1 MNLLERE
8 IAVTK
13 IGVAVFVTRGN
24 GNSIHKGRLY
34 HGLAMCVG
42 QDILYRFDKWGD
54 FPCRSGQII
63 YLPRGSDYTAIGS
76 DRPAEDGAGTYC
88 INFLI
93 DGDEGE
99 EYSPAVFTPRA
110 AAEAISAF
118 SRAENSFRRGVVGYL
133 EECFID
139 LYRLIRQIRRD
150 REIYSPAGE
159 AKRILSPALEYINA
173 SYTSEN
179 IKMERLAELCGISQ
193 SYLRRLFVRAFSQP
207 PAIYIRN
214 LRLKYAEELLRIGEY
229 SVTEV
234 ALLSGFNDTAYFSRE
249 FKRATGASPKS
260 FIQGD

>member
-93 DGDEGE
+93 DGDEG
-99 EYSPAVFTPRA
+99 YSETEKSSICADAMT
-110 AAEAISAF
+110 
-118 SRAENSFRRGVVGYL
+118 
-133 EECFID
+133 
-139 LYRLIRQIRRD
+139 
-150 REIYSPAGE
+150 
-159 AKRILSPALEYINA
+159 
-173 SYTSEN
+173 
-179 IKMERLAELCGISQ
+179 
-193 SYLRRLFVRAFSQP
+193 
-207 PAIYIRN
+207 
-214 LRLKYAEELLRIGEY
+214 
-229 SVTEV
+229 VT
-234 ALLSGFNDTAYFSRE
+234 ALLCFGLHFCQKQD
-249 FKRATGASPKS
+249 GV
-260 FIQGD
+260 IQMAGSS